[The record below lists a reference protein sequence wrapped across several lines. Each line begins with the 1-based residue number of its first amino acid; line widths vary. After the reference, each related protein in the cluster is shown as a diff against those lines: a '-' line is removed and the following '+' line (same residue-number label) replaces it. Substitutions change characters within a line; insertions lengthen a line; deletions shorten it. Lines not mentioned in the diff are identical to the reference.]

1 MRCPS
6 DPGMRLC
13 RTLPCPTS
21 AYGTTLCRVV
31 LHGVLSCRSVLCR
44 VVSYRAALRRPAWL
58 CFPECRPSAEAFR
71 LLRDVPL
78 CHVPVS
84 PPIRLNPR
92 CFRCRCR
99 CPLRGVRLPDGGGCG
114 YFACCHL
121 RGVPRRLYC
130 PLRRCCLRCCRC
142 HCCGELP
149 HCGSRCGG
157 HRRCGPPRCS
167 GSRCCGLPRYGSPR
181 CGNGRCAAGG
191 VRGAPAGAAAPAE
204 PGGAPVLFPGK
215 AVRSAPPAR
224 SVCPGCGRAC
234 CAVWPSRNG

>member
-13 RTLPCPTS
+13 RTLPCPTL

-31 LHGVLSCRSVLCR
+31 L
-44 VVSYRAALRRPAWL
+44 YRAALRRPAWQ
-58 CFPECRPSAEAFR
+58 CYPECRPSAEAFR

-84 PPIRLNPR
+84 PSIRLNPR

-114 YFACCHL
+114 CCACCHL

-215 AVRSAPPAR
+215 AARSAPPAR

>member
-21 AYGTTLCRVV
+21 AYGTTLCRV
-31 LHGVLSCRSVLCR
+31 LSH
-44 VVSYRAALRRPAWL
+44 RAALRRPAWQ
-58 CFPECRPSAEAFR
+58 CYPECRPSAEAFR

-84 PPIRLNPR
+84 PSIRLNPR

-99 CPLRGVRLPDGGGCG
+99 SPLRGVRLPDGGGCG
-114 YFACCHL
+114 CFACCHL

-157 HRRCGPPRCS
+157 HRR
-167 GSRCCGLPRYGSPR
+167 YGSHC
-181 CGNGRCAAGG
+181 CGNGRCVAGG

-204 PGGAPVLFPGK
+204 PGCAPVLFPGT

-224 SVCPGCGRAC
+224 SVYPGCGRAC